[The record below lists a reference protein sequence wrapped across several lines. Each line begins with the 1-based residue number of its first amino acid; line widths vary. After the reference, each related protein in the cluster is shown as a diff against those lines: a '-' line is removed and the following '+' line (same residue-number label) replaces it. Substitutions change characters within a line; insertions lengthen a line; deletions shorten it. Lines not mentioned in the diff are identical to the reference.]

1 MSRPFKIRV
10 TYEGKEWSLVVLKR
24 PEENR
29 WFLGLRQA
37 YNVAVDM
44 GARSLSWGAF
54 YKRLASN
61 SKAVMC
67 QASSFERGILIRAGA
82 LDLRAPSA
90 SLVSAA
96 SLAVALR
103 DVSALPAALG
113 AALTGLV
120 SGTTPIHQLEEEP
133 LVRKSALFGHD

>member
-90 SLVSAA
+90 SATC
-96 SLAVALR
+96 
-103 DVSALPAALG
+103 
-113 AALTGLV
+113 TGLLLRKGV
-120 SGTTPIHQLEEEP
+120 SGSRGRWCDLWLHGFWG
-133 LVRKSALFGHD
+133 KHG